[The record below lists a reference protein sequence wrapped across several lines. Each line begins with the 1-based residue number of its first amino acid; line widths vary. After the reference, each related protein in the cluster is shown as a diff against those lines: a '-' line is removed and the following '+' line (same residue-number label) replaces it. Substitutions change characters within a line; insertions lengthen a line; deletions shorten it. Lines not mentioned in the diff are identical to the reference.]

1 MKRFTAIIFYI
12 ILSLDITSY
21 GQNIDLHQYFD
32 DLENLEVSLITAA
45 PSDLVYGTWGH
56 SALRLRSLN
65 GTTNQDLVI
74 NYGMFD
80 YRTEHF
86 VSKFIRGTLPYS
98 LGIEPYDAF
107 IDNYL
112 DRDQRL
118 TEQVLNLSITKTD
131 TLLDIINVNLLPE
144 NRVYRY
150 DHFKDNC
157 ATRIRDLIEACY
169 ADSLIY
175 PWGKSNEVR
184 YSDESFV
191 GLIDPFV
198 RRKPWLQFGTDIIL
212 GYSASQHTTFRDRMF
227 LPDNMMKA
235 YEKTYTVGDQKTEL
249 VKETRILNPGK
260 PLEEPSGISG
270 PTTACSLLLLVMLSI
285 FIVEYRYGKWFWA
298 IDILWLLLT
307 GLVGCLFLFMW
318 IGTTHWSTYANLN
331 MLWAN
336 PLAIIGIFL
345 IRTSFARYIGS
356 ALLWSPLLL
365 ILVGLVGWQHMAPMV
380 YLISIVNGLR
390 GYRILRFSN

>member
-1 MKRFTAIIFYI
+1 MKRFTAILLYI
-12 ILSLDITSY
+12 LVSLYTASY
-21 GQNIDLHQYFD
+21 GQNIDLHQYFND
-32 DLENLEVSLITAA
+32 VEYLEVSLITAA

-65 GTTNQDLVI
+65 GTSRQDLVI

-86 VSKFIRGTLPYS
+86 VSKFIRGILPYS

-107 IDNYL
+107 MVNYL
-112 DRDQRL
+112 ERDQRL
-118 TEQVLNLSITKTD
+118 TEQVLNVSISKKS
-131 TLLDIINVNLLPE
+131 TLLDLINANLLPE
-144 NRVYRY
+144 NRTYRY

-175 PWGKSNEVR
+175 SWGASSETKF
-184 YSDESFV
+184 SDESFV
-191 GLIDPFV
+191 DLIEPFV
-198 RRKPWLQFGTDIIL
+198 ERKPWLQFGTDIIL
-212 GYSASQHTTFRDRMF
+212 GYSASQHATFRDRMF

-235 YEKTYTVGDQKTEL
+235 YENTYISSDQKTKL
-249 VKETRILNPGK
+249 VKETRILNPGT
-260 PLEEPSGISG
+260 PLEEPAGISG
-270 PTTACSLLLLVMLSI
+270 PTAATSILLLVMLSL
-285 FIVEYRYGKWFWA
+285 FVVEYRNGKWFWA
-298 IDILWLLLT
+298 VDILWLLLT

-336 PLAIIGIFL
+336 PIAIIGIFL
-345 IRTSFARYIGS
+345 LRTSFARYVGS
-356 ALLWSPLLL
+356 VLLWSP
-365 ILVGLVGWQHMAPMV
+365 ILVITVGFIGWQHMAPMV
-380 YLISIVNGLR
+380 YLISIINGLR
-390 GYRILRFSN
+390 GYRILRFAN